1 MKALAALLALAA
13 IAAVAGVVAS
23 GGHAQRDATLRVF
36 RVTMAGET
44 EKPAGDPVATGSA
57 TITVRP
63 ARRSV
68 CYRLTARDLPS
79 RAIAAHIHRAA
90 AGRAGRIVLALRTPN
105 AAGTARGC
113 ARPSRR
119 LVRAIAGRPRSFY
132 VNVHT
137 REFPNGAIRGQLAGA
152 RPVLGTILHLALK
165 GTSEPNASGTA
176 ILRFRRDAQLICY
189 RLTARNVTLPTA
201 AAHIHRGAAGTN
213 GPVIVPFEPPGAT
226 GTSTGCTETP
236 AATIDQILANPAGFY
251 VNIHTREHPGGAI
264 RAQLG

>member
-1 MKALAALLALAA
+1 MKALAALLAVAA
-13 IAAVAGVVAS
+13 AAAVGAVVAS
-23 GGHAQRDATLRVF
+23 GGNAQSDATSRVF

-44 EKPAGDPVATGSA
+44 ERPAGDPVATGSA

-68 CYRLTARDLPS
+68 CYRLRARDLSGP
-79 RAIAAHIHRAA
+79 AIAAHIHRAV
-90 AGRAGRIVLALRTPN
+90 AGRGGRVVLALRTPN

-113 ARPSRR
+113 AKPSRR
-119 LVRAIAGRPRSFY
+119 LVSAIAARPRSFY

-152 RPVLGTILHLALK
+152 RPVLGTIIHLALK
-165 GTSEPNASGTA
+165 GTTEPNASGTA

-189 RLTARNVTLPTA
+189 RLTVKGVTLPTVG
-201 AAHIHRGAAGTN
+201 AHIHRGATGTN
-213 GPVIVPFEPPGAT
+213 GPVIVPFEPPGTT
-226 GTSTGCTETP
+226 GTSAGCTETP
-236 AATIDQILANPAGFY
+236 AATIDEILANPAGFY
-251 VNIHTREHPGGAI
+251 VNIHTRQHPGGAI